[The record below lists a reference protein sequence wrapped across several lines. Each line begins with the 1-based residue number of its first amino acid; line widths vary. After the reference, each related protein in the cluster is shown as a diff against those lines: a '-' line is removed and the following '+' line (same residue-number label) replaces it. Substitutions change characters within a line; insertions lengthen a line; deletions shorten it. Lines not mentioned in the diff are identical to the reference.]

1 VHVSCSRCYEPRRIA
16 FADDRLLARPFAGT
30 RFCCAKTRRNGETGG
45 GLGTVYVRPTEM
57 LQVGGPVS
65 LPSCSAEDACRTG
78 RSTRSSSTSHHGRT
92 QTCSAATASVARG
105 VEGRSRGTYTG
116 RLGGRPMA
124 VPPRHPPG
132 AQHTKWWNSV
142 AVYPLPQHG
151 NIGGRNGSCRTA
163 VAFGY
168 SHSHSLAHV
177 GAGLA
182 ALGAEPTRLRDSAC
196 FQIIRSAWSELLPQV
211 HAPTRPRG
219 QGPPGSVL
227 PFSGAGLSF
236 VGMRVSQFRGCNAPI
251 RQRPKFTEVTWD
263 RKWSEDGQSHPAI
276 AAAT

>member
-1 VHVSCSRCYEPRRIA
+1 MSRSSWAQFRSIVARSIPQHSRIDLPASLSPAPSRSKPISLLNSDGAGILHPLPFTTFGEIAALGLEVHVSCSRCYEPRRIA

-196 FQIIRSAWSELLPQV
+196 FQIIRSA
-211 HAPTRPRG
+211 
-219 QGPPGSVL
+219 
-227 PFSGAGLSF
+227 
-236 VGMRVSQFRGCNAPI
+236 
-251 RQRPKFTEVTWD
+251 
-263 RKWSEDGQSHPAI
+263 
-276 AAAT
+276 